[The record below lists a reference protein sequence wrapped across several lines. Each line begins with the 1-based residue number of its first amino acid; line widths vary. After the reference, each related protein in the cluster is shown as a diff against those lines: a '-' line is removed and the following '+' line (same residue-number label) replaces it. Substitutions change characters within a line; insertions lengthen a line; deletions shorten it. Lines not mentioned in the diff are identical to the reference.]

1 MGGPWRSSMSTAS
14 RRHRTRWSRGG
25 VRPCL
30 QVEQPADVV
39 GVQMGA
45 DDVGDVV
52 PLDPQGPEP
61 GGKLAAEQ
69 AADGVL
75 VAGGQRGGPHPRVD
89 QNAPVAGAEKEAA
102 DREPGLAAAV
112 EQVAV
117 SGGGG
122 VVAEV
127 AGAGDERPVGDG
139 AQLDAANV
147 DRPRPRAV
155 RRVRRPIQATDG
167 SGRRL
172 ARRANQARRSG
183 RACDQLGYASPRN
196 ANRPPSADPAPGST
210 PIRLRDDPS
219 ARWVHGSRPC
229 LRHGP
234 NLDLQDGPLPR
245 AASGPEP
252 HPGAPGPQPRPIP
265 SVDRRRRQ

>member
-1 MGGPWRSSMSTAS
+1 MALLDEVPPVAGTERDGRA
-14 RRHRTRWSRGG
+14 GE
-25 VRPCL
+25 VRPGL

-45 DDVGDVV
+45 DDVGNVV

-75 VAGGQRGGPHPRVD
+75 VAGGHRGGPPPRVD
-89 QNAPVAGAEKEAA
+89 QNAPVTGAEKEAA

-147 DRPRPRAV
+147 HRPRPRAV

-183 RACDQLGYASPRN
+183 RACGQLGYGSPRN
-196 ANRPPSADPAPGST
+196 LNRPPSARPAPGSAR
-210 PIRLRDDPS
+210 PAPGRPRCPGECLEPDRALGESRRRVS
-219 ARWVHGSRPC
+219 AWGPTRSRKT
-229 LRHGP
+229 
-234 NLDLQDGPLPR
+234 QV
-245 AASGPEP
+245 
-252 HPGAPGPQPRPIP
+252 PGA
-265 SVDRRRRQ
+265 